1 MLKVGEEREIRKS
14 KGVVRQTGQKKK
26 KGEILGRKRAVDFI
40 FFSFK
45 NSVGDNFY

>member
-14 KGVVRQTGQKKK
+14 KGVVRQTGQKRE
-26 KGEILGRKRAVDFI
+26 GEILGRKRAVDFI